1 MAQWVKDPTAAAQV
15 TAEAK
20 VQSLPQEVV
29 YAASAAT

>member
-20 VQSLPQEVV
+20 VLSLAQEVL
-29 YAASAAT
+29 YAAGAAT